1 MSQVME
7 TEPILIVDDNPN
19 NLKVLSYA
27 LGSARFKVAVAKS
40 GESALKQ
47 VHYKPP
53 ALILLDVMMPGMDGF
68 ETCKKLKEDPTTKEI
83 PVIFM
88 TALDDTDNKV
98 KGLSI
103 GAVDYITK
111 PFKTEE
117 VLARVNVHLKL
128 RYLSKQ
134 LEEQNQILEQ
144 KVTER
149 TAELARSLDKLKQT
163 QIQLIQH
170 EKMATLGQLVAG
182 VGHEINNP
190 VNFIYGNINHAQQYI
205 EELISL
211 LNLYKKKFPEPGLEI
226 LKEIEN
232 IDLDFV
238 VQDLPQLISSLKEG
252 TQRIAQIS
260 QSMRTFSR
268 SDTRKMVRFNIHEGL
283 DSTILILKHR
293 LKANEKRPA
302 IQIIKKYGNL
312 PEVWCYPGQLNQVFM
327 NAIANAIDAL
337 DESNQGRS
345 YEEINASPN
354 QIAIRT
360 EMTDDGDYMAIA
372 IKDNGPG
379 MSQEVK
385 AKIFDHLFTTK
396 PPGKGTGLGLSI
408 SRQIV
413 EEKHRGK
420 LRCISS
426 EGLGTEFIIE
436 IPIYNPSD

>member
-40 GESALKQ
+40 GEGALKQ
-47 VHYKPP
+47 VQYKPP

-68 ETCKKLKEDPTTKEI
+68 ETCKRLKENPATKEI

-98 KGLSI
+98 KGLSL

-117 VLARVNVHLKL
+117 VLARVNVHMKL
-128 RYLSKQ
+128 RSLSKQ
-134 LEEQNQILEQ
+134 LQEQNQILEQ

-149 TAELARSLDKLKQT
+149 TAELALSLEKLKET
-163 QIQLIQH
+163 QIQLVQH

-205 EELISL
+205 QEVITL
-211 LNLYKKKFPEPGLEI
+211 LNLYKKKFPEPGAEI
-226 LKEIEN
+226 LKQIEA

-238 VQDLPQLISSLKEG
+238 VEDLPQLISSLKEG

-260 QSMRTFSR
+260 KSMRTFSR
-268 SDTRKMVRFNIHEGL
+268 SDTSQMVKFNIHDGL

-302 IQIIKKYGNL
+302 IEIIKNYGNL

-345 YEEINASPN
+345 YEEINADPN
-354 QIAIRT
+354 KIAIRT
-360 EMTDDGDYMAIA
+360 EIIDNGDYMAIA
-372 IKDNGPG
+372 IEDNGPG

-436 IPIYNPSD
+436 IPIYKSSD

>member
-1 MSQVME
+1 MSQLTE

-27 LGSARFKVAVAKS
+27 LGSASFKVAVAKS

-47 VHYKPP
+47 VAYKAP

-68 ETCKKLKEDPTTKEI
+68 ETCIRLKENPATKEI

-88 TALDDTDNKV
+88 TALADTDNKV
-98 KGLSI
+98 KGLSL

-111 PFKTEE
+111 PFQPEE
-117 VLARVNVHLKL
+117 VLARVNVHLQL
-128 RYLSKQ
+128 RSLSKQ
-134 LEEQNQILEQ
+134 LENQNQFLEQ
-144 KVTER
+144 KVAER
-149 TAELARSLDKLKQT
+149 TAELAGSLQELKQT
-163 QIQLIQH
+163 QIQLVQH

-182 VGHEINNP
+182 VAHEINNP

-205 EELISL
+205 QDLIRL
-211 LNLYKKKFPEPGLEI
+211 LSIYQFKFPEPGVEI
-226 LKEIEN
+226 LEEIEA
-232 IDLDFV
+232 IDLDYLL
-238 VQDLPQLISSLKEG
+238 QDLPQLISSLKEG

-268 SDTRKMVRFNIHEGL
+268 SDTRKMVRFNIHDGL

-293 LKANEKRPA
+293 LKANENRPA
-302 IQIIKKYGNL
+302 IQIITSYGDL
-312 PEVWCYPGQLNQVFM
+312 PEVRCYPGQLNQVFM

-345 YEEINASPN
+345 YDEIDAAPN

-360 EMTDDGDYMAIA
+360 EIAGDGRHVAIA

-385 AKIFDHLFTTK
+385 AKVFDHLFTTK

-420 LRCISS
+420 LQCISS

-436 IPIYNPSD
+436 IPIENS